1 MKSWRHTPCSARRR
15 PLGEA
20 RSVREAQPA
29 KNVSYHLHQRS
40 VPIWKRPKEIG
51 NAIPGMHARQA
62 GDVALGDMVPSCR
75 GVAKGCHGKDVVV
88 RIGLAYGPVGE
99 IGTFVEAA
107 QQSRI
112 ERLHDQHCKTHEII
126 RAQAAR
132 LANIHVAGRPIDVE
146 HPCERHR
153 VMTHRE
159 IRVEIDGSTDLLDG
173 LIDVVPQQECAAQS
187 PITLRVARVE
197 K

>member
-1 MKSWRHTPCSARRR
+1 MGSAGLEGCQSRRASSIASCATR
-15 PLGEA
+15 RLQWGS
-20 RSVREAQPA
+20 RSA
-29 KNVSYHLHQRS
+29 
-40 VPIWKRPKEIG
+40 
-51 NAIPGMHARQA
+51 
-62 GDVALGDMVPSCR
+62 CR
-75 GVAKGCHGKDVVV
+75 
-88 RIGLAYGPVGE
+88 R
-99 IGTFVEAA
+99 VEAA
-107 QQSRI
+107 QQRRI

-146 HPCERHR
+146 HPRERHR
-153 VMTHRE
+153 VMTHRK

-187 PITLRVARVE
+187 PISLRVARVE